1 MRIGGLASGI
11 DTESI
16 IKDLMQ
22 AERIPLNKLEQDKTK
37 LEWQRD
43 AFRDVNKLLSELDNM
58 MLDMKLSSTYNSKMI
73 SSTQSDAVKATANA
87 GASNGTY
94 SINVS
99 QLATSA
105 INVSENELT
114 LNQDQTLHEQ
124 GITEDVVFTTFDKE
138 GNAQTHTYQINEG
151 DKLSDLFKKIN
162 DDKDS
167 PVRMTFDENANKVI
181 METTRTG
188 KYNTKAENGIDNEI
202 VFTDS
207 FLTDSLHLSMSEEK
221 GGENAKFT
229 YNNAYET
236 ESRDNQY
243 SLNGVTFQFYDTTD
257 GNATL
262 TVNNDV
268 DASVENIMKFV
279 DKYNEIVETING
291 SQQEEKYRDF
301 PPLTEEQKKEMT
313 EREIEL
319 WEEKAKSGLLK
330 GESSLTNGLY
340 NMRQSWYS
348 SVNGEGAF
356 SSLTEIGITTSNNY
370 LDGGKL
376 VVDESKLREA
386 LTEDPESVQKLF
398 SNSSDGEDR
407 GLINRLEDAVDITM
421 AQISQRAGKATD
433 TSLDNYT
440 LGKRMKDIDS
450 RITNFERRLE
460 LTEARYWRQ
469 FSEME
474 RAISM
479 MNQQSSMLMSNFGS
493 GMAQG

>member
-58 MLDMKLSSTYNSKMI
+58 MLDMKLSSTYNSKLI

-105 INVSENELT
+105 INVSEGEVEFDPNK
-114 LNQDQTLHEQ
+114 TLHEQ
-124 GITEDVVFTTFDKE
+124 GITEDVEFTTFDKD
-138 GNAQTHTYQINEG
+138 GNEQTHTYKVEEG
-151 DKLSDLFKKIN
+151 DTLKDLMKKVN

-167 PVRMTFDENANKVI
+167 PIRMSYDETANKLI

-188 KYNTKAENGIDNEI
+188 EYNASEDGSEISFANDSEFAQKFKLSTENE
-202 VFTDS
+202 T
-207 FLTDSLHLSMSEEK
+207 
-221 GGENAKFT
+221 GGENAIFT
-229 YNNAYET
+229 YNNAYES

-268 DASVENIMKFV
+268 DGSVENIMKFV

-330 GESSLTNGLY
+330 GESSLSNGLF
-340 NMRQSWYS
+340 NMRESWYS
-348 SVNGEGAF
+348 TVNGDGAF
-356 SSLTEIGITTSNNY
+356 KSLTEIGITTSTNY
-370 LDGGKL
+370 MDGGKL
-376 VVDESKLREA
+376 VVDESALREA
-386 LTEDPESVQKLF
+386 ITDDPESVQKLF
-398 SNSSDGEDR
+398 SNSSEGDDR
-407 GLINRLEDAVDITM
+407 GLINRLENAVESTM
-421 AQISQRAGKATD
+421 GQISQRAGNVTD
-433 TSLDNYT
+433 TSLDSYT

-460 LTEARYWRQ
+460 QTEARYWRQ